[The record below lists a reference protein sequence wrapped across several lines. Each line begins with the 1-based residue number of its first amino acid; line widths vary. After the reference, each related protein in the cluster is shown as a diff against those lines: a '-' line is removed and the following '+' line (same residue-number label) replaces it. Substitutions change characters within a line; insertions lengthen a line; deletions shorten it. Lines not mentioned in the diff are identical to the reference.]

1 MRPVLLSVATINLF
15 TFAFMALF
23 ILYASTELGVNAGAL
38 GLTLGV
44 GALGSIAGA
53 LVASRLGRRMGL
65 GPAYAL
71 GCVLFPASLL
81 LIPLAAPGMPMPLIL
96 ALLGLAEFG
105 AGFGVMVLDI
115 NVGSVM
121 TARVPDRIRS
131 RAAGSFR
138 FVNYGI
144 RPVGALLGGA
154 LGTAIGVREALW
166 ATAIASLFGVL
177 FLVGTR
183 DPSSA
188 RPSRGG
194 RLTTDHLG
202 VRTGMRRCDA
212 ATTPAASGGRRG
224 SGPCPS
230 WCDRSPSC
238 RRTGSR
244 ARR

>member
-1 MRPVLLSVATINLF
+1 MSYLGSVVALRGMHTEEPPVEPAEGGLRDQLVEGLSFIARDPIMRPVLLSVATINLF

-44 GALGSIAGA
+44 GAFGSIVGA

-96 ALLGLAEFG
+96 GLLGLAEFG

-115 NVGSVM
+115 NVGSVL

-131 RAAGSFR
+131 RSAGSFR

-144 RPVGALLGGA
+144 RPLGALLGGV
-154 LGTAIGVREALW
+154 LGTALGVREALW

-183 DPSSA
+183 I
-188 RPSRGG
+188 
-194 RLTTDHLG
+194 LG
-202 VRTGMRRCDA
+202 LRDLPEVAD
-212 ATTPAASGGRRG
+212 
-224 SGPCPS
+224 
-230 WCDRSPSC
+230 
-238 RRTGSR
+238 
-244 ARR
+244 